1 MTSSTEIIEVSLDQ
15 LPDGQEVLA
24 ILQQE
29 NCSLHIGLT
38 FALGYYRQ
46 DKGKDFLKILESV
59 KTDEMRCLDTLAAY
73 YVKRNHREKA
83 KDKKREYFTPATLLY
98 MHVDKILVYDLNHL
112 LHRAYICLLEEDK
125 MDQAEQQT

>member
-59 KTDEMRCLDTLAAY
+59 SNEINNQR
-73 YVKRNHREKA
+73 R
-83 KDKKREYFTPATLLY
+83 
-98 MHVDKILVYDLNHL
+98 
-112 LHRAYICLLEEDK
+112 
-125 MDQAEQQT
+125 